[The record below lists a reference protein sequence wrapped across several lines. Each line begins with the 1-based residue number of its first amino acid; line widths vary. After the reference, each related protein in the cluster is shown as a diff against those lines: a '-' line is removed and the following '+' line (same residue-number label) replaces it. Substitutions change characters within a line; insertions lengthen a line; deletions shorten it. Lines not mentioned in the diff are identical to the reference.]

1 MIRTFTALLLS
12 ALFSFANAAETDNP
26 RVAMETSH
34 GTIIIELWAD
44 RAPVTVEN
52 FLRYVDN
59 GLYDGLIFHRVI
71 PGFMIQGGG
80 YDTDMVEL
88 SGYPPIENEA
98 DNGAPNSRGT
108 LAMARTRDIDSATS
122 QFFINLDD
130 NDFLNHSGP
139 SNFGYAVFGE
149 VVEGMDVV
157 DEIAAVP
164 TTSRR
169 GHQDVPVEP
178 VVIESAQRL

>member
-1 MIRTFTALLLS
+1 MIRTFTALLVS
-12 ALFSFANAAETDNP
+12 VLFSTAHAAETDNP
-26 RVAMETSH
+26 MVAMETSH
-34 GTIIIELWAD
+34 GTITIELWAD

-71 PGFMIQGGG
+71 PGFMVQGGG
-80 YDTDMVEL
+80 YDTDMMEL
-88 SGYPPIENEA
+88 SAYQPIENEA
-98 DNGAPNSRGT
+98 DNGADNNRGT
-108 LAMARTRDIDSATS
+108 LAMARTSDIDSATS
-122 QFFINLDD
+122 QFFINLTD

-149 VVEGMDVV
+149 VVEGMDVM
-157 DEIAAVP
+157 DEIAAVE